1 MRRRAALLALCL
13 TPLAPAA
20 PAAAEEIG
28 FTSTAFQF
36 LGGNDGIRIEAFDD
50 PDIPGVSCWVSR
62 AVVGGLTGAVG
73 LAEDRSNAAI
83 ACRQT
88 GPIDRAR
95 LAEVLADQ
103 DDEGDEVFERRL
115 SVFTKALR
123 VHRFIDLKRQT
134 VVYLVFSEKLIDGS
148 PKNVLS
154 VVTAQ
159 PWRE

>member
-1 MRRRAALLALCL
+1 MRRTVAALLALL
-13 TPLAPAA
+13 
-20 PAAAEEIG
+20 AAASAAGEEIG
-28 FTSTAFQF
+28 FTSTAFKF
-36 LGGNDGIRIEAFDD
+36 LGDNDGIKVEAFDD

-62 AVVGGLTGAVG
+62 AVMGGISGAVG
-73 LAEDRSNAAI
+73 LAEDRSNASI

-95 LAEVLADQ
+95 LAELRDDQ

-123 VHRFIDLKRQT
+123 VNRFIDLKRQT
-134 VVYLVFSEKLIDGS
+134 VVYLVYSEKLIDGS

>member
-1 MRRRAALLALCL
+1 MRHLLFAFCAAALAG
-13 TPLAPAA
+13 AA
-20 PAAAEEIG
+20 QAEEIG
-28 FTSTAFQF
+28 FTSTAFKF
-36 LGGNDGIRIEAFDD
+36 LGANDGIKIEAFED

-62 AVVGGLTGAVG
+62 AVVGGVTGAVG
-73 LAEDRSNAAI
+73 LAEDRSNASI

-95 LAEVLADQ
+95 LEAVLRDQ

-123 VHRFIDLKRQT
+123 VHRFIDLKRST

-154 VVTAQ
+154 VVTVQ
-159 PWRE
+159 DWP